1 MDSPE
6 AAGEGSHDDF
16 MEKDAG
22 TCPFLILTTFK
33 KCRALKWVIWSMIWE
48 WLCRRSSD
56 SICFTVPF
64 AFVCWQINFLVQ
76 MAVPTNLKTIKFP
89 KRYSVNI
96 ICNLGS
102 VGLNVVTQRTLVPWS
117 PWNLLHQ
124 ALIWLAFALLPL
136 VLRLVMNVLS
146 WCLEAILLPLP
157 CFSLQRQG
165 SYQWNEQTLESK
177 HVFSIFFHGYGSLQ
191 YTVGWDV

>member
-1 MDSPE
+1 M
-6 AAGEGSHDDF
+6 F
-16 MEKDAG
+16 Y
-22 TCPFLILTTFK
+22 C
-33 KCRALKWVIWSMIWE
+33 
-48 WLCRRSSD
+48 
-56 SICFTVPF
+56 SICFY
-64 AFVCWQINFLVQ
+64 LL
-76 MAVPTNLKTIKFP
+76 TNQF
-89 KRYSVNI
+89 
-96 ICNLGS
+96 LGS
-102 VGLNVVTQRTLVPWS
+102 DGSSNKLENNKVSKALFSEYHITQRTLVPWS

-124 ALIWLAFALLPL
+124 ALIWLAFALLQL

-165 SYQWNEQTLESK
+165 SYQLNEQTLESK